1 MTWQQ
6 DSRAIARLAP
16 REVDPPPAPYDQE
29 RPITSPTT
37 TPTSPALHSLTFR
50 LSYADTDPA
59 GILYFAAWF
68 PWMERVQSEWFL
80 LNGLRQDQLKD
91 RHGFWTVTCHTE
103 CDYLVAVGLFEEIRV
118 ELRLGRVGRGSFDMV
133 HQMVR
138 TRDDVV
144 VARALITIVTVTP
157 EGSARAI
164 PPLLQEHLDSWAQGA
179 PLR

>member
-1 MTWQQ
+1 M
-6 DSRAIARLAP
+6 
-16 REVDPPPAPYDQE
+16 
-29 RPITSPTT
+29 
-37 TPTSPALHSLTFR
+37 
-50 LSYADTDPA
+50 SYADTDPA

-91 RHGFWTVTCHTE
+91 THGFWTVTCHTE

-118 ELRLGRVGRGSFDMV
+118 ELRLGRVGGGSFDMV

-164 PPLLQEHLDSWAQGA
+164 PGLLREHLDSWARGVA
-179 PLR
+179 LR